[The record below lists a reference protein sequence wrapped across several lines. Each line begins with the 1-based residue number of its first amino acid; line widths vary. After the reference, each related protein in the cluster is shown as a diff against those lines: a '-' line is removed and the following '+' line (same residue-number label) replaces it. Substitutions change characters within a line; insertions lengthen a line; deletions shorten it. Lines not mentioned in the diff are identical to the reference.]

1 MKQANNISVIF
12 ILLVLILSL
21 LSNILIDAKMK
32 NISFFSIRN
41 LFLIALTLIVIINN
55 RATAI
60 CLIGM
65 SILFW
70 INFIFFDSNSS
81 YYSNQVIYYT
91 DNIFYIFFDKNKTL
105 HKVVLN
111 IPLISNL
118 LILIFVIPYR
128 LKLYFLSLS
137 DSQKQ

>member
-1 MKQANNISVIF
+1 MKQANSISVLF
-12 ILLVLILSL
+12 IVLVLILSL
-21 LSNILIDAKMK
+21 LSNILIDVKMK
-32 NISFFSIRN
+32 DTSFFSIRN

-91 DNIFYIFFDKNKTL
+91 DSIYYIFFDKNKTL

-111 IPLISNL
+111 TPLILNI
-118 LILIFVIPYR
+118 LILIFIIPHR
-128 LKLYFLSLS
+128 LKLYFLPQSN
-137 DSQKQ
+137 SQKQ